1 MAQQQPPDERIGPDR
16 ITLNATKRATRTLSE
31 EQIQKL
37 AEAREKA
44 QAERKATKREVR
56 EHALN
61 ELWPKA
67 YQVMNMALDGA
78 IEKGVADRDAINAA
92 FRILE
97 QKFGKP
103 TQTQKIESDVVSK
116 IEYVASPYNFI
127 QGEN

>member
-1 MAQQQPPDERIGPDR
+1 MVEQQPADTRIAPALK
-16 ITLNATKRATRTLSE
+16 LNAEKRATRTLSPE
-31 EQIQKL
+31 EIEKL
-37 AEAREKA
+37 REAREA
-44 QAERKATKREVR
+44 AVSERKATKKEIR

-67 YQVMNMALDGA
+67 FQVMNMALDGA
-78 IEKGVADRDAINAA
+78 IDKGVADRDAIGAA

-103 TQTQKIESDVVSK
+103 TQTQKIEADTVTK

-127 QGEN
+127 NEN